1 MTEFWQK
8 NGEIFSKIFIIFASE
23 SLTMKKTIDKLTKD
37 LVYISETDAPIIP
50 FTLEKAAAVTAAEV
64 LRQTGN
70 EPGETVDTIDPDT
83 FFDRLT
89 AIREWYGP
97 REKRIAGRFEALKV
111 ELEEE
116 LADLKVFKIGK
127 IRIEIYV
134 VGLDKKG
141 RLAGVKTNAVET

>member
-1 MTEFWQK
+1 
-8 NGEIFSKIFIIFASE
+8 
-23 SLTMKKTIDKLTKD
+23 MKKTIDKLTKD

-50 FTLEKAAAVTAAEV
+50 FTLEKAATVTAAEV

-70 EPGETVDTIDPDT
+70 EPGETVDMIDPDT

-89 AIREWYGP
+89 TIREWYGP